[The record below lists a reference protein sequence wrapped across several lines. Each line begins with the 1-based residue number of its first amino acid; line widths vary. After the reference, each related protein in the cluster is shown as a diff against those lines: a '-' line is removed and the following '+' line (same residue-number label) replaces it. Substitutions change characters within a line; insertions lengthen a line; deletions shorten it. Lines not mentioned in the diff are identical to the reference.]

1 MADALIGIGIDLS
14 EVVKAAGQ
22 LAATVE
28 GDTEKALREIQRQ
41 AIKSAKNIEKA
52 IKAQARE
59 QKKAA
64 KDAERAARRA
74 AAAAEKQAQEAREAA
89 KGLVELAGI
98 GADRFDKLRAVF
110 AGLSSP
116 IGQVAVA
123 ATAGALAVAGLA
135 AAFVGAGAAAV
146 RLVRVGGDLVDELE
160 PMRKVLKIDAAAVA
174 SIEAANVAL
183 DGAAAAGKALVVQLA
198 EKLAPAVERTAV
210 LVVKMG
216 LAAGDALDSMGG
228 GAQVLANVFVRM
240 GRVLVGAIAAPISSI
255 LDLADMLQT
264 VARLTG
270 FDDLANSLDSV
281 NRKLADLTL
290 ETVELGFQGAEH
302 ATRDYD
308 QAAKDLLGVIVEQK
322 KKQDKRN
329 TSTKQGTEADK
340 AAAEAARQ
348 AAKAFTS
355 YERALSAA
363 RAPFVDKSEIAVLR
377 RLQAALVESASA
389 AALTTGQARE
399 LSQALSQVAG
409 RIEQIQAAQAGA
421 FDPLTSELDAAGADA
436 VSSLD
441 AMSADV
447 AGSMEGI
454 QWGAIYADGLLSATT
469 DAAGKAV
476 DIFTGLASGSLAAVM
491 GPAAGPIVALLEQ
504 IGGSGGPKAAKGMA
518 RSMANAAIDFVTNLA
533 SNIGPFV
540 AAIVKKIPDIL
551 TAIAKAI
558 PVIFVE
564 IMKAGPQLGLAIV
577 KGLVQAIPAFIR
589 SMVRQIKKAV
599 REAVQIGQR
608 VRRRFSDTPGPV
620 RVNRETAV
628 SVAPG
633 DYVVAARAMQGIRA
647 QAGGSSSSGSME
659 ATMVIDF
666 RDGPARIGVERATA
680 RAVDRR
686 GYGRNTTGR
695 RRVY

>member
-198 EKLAPAVERTAV
+198 ERLAPAVERTAV

-240 GRVLVGAIAAPISSI
+240 GRVLVSAIAAPIGSI

-281 NRKLADLTL
+281 NRKMADLTL
-290 ETVELGFQGAEH
+290 EAVELGFQGAEH

-322 KKQDKRN
+322 EKQNQRN

-348 AAKAFTS
+348 AAKAFTE

-363 RAPFVDKSEIAVLR
+363 RAPFVDKSELATLR

-389 AALTTGQARE
+389 TALTVEQARE

-409 RIEQIQAAQAGA
+409 RIEEIQNAPTD
-421 FDPLTSELDAAGADA
+421 FDVFMQELDIAAADGVA
-436 VSSLD
+436 AFQAFADSSQRTMDSIPWGRLY
-441 AMSADV
+441 AKGLLQATGEAARK
-447 AGSMEGI
+447 AGSILSGMTG
-454 QWGAIYADGLLSATT
+454 GALDSLMNP
-469 DAAGKAV
+469 AALIGEL
-476 DIFTGLASGSLAAVM
+476 GE
-491 GPAAGPIVALLEQ
+491 AAGPKE
-504 IGGSGGPKAAKGMA
+504 AKKLA
-518 RSMANAAIDFVTNLA
+518 KSMAEQAISFVENLA
-533 SNIGPFV
+533 ANIGPF
-540 AAIVKKIPDIL
+540 ASAIIKKIPDIV
-551 TAIAKAI
+551 TAIAKAA
-558 PVIFVE
+558 PVIVVE
-564 IMKAGPQLGLAIV
+564 IVKAAPQIAIALV
-577 KGLVQAIPAFIR
+577 KAIVQAIPVLIR
-589 SMVRQIKKAV
+589 SIVRQVKKAV

-633 DYVVAARAMQGIRA
+633 DYVVAARSMQGIRA
-647 QAGGSSSSGSME
+647 QTGGSSSGSME

-695 RRVY
+695 QRVY